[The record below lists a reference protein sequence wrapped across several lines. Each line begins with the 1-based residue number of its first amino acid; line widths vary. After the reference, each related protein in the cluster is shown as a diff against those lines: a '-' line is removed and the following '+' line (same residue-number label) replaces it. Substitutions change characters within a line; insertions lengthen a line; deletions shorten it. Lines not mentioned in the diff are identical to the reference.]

1 MNKKDKSKLQQL
13 IDSINQ
19 DKPLIEVL
27 KEQGISEE
35 GIKEFAEMQAE
46 LLLRRYTDE

>member
-1 MNKKDKSKLQQL
+1 MNKKLKQL
-13 IDSINQ
+13 IESLEQ
-19 DKPLIEVL
+19 DKPLIEIL
-27 KEQGISEE
+27 KEQGVSEE